1 MDQVQQ
7 SVHCLLSELCADMSC
22 GARNLEQAA
31 HEAHRAILEWRRLKD
46 VNDELRQA
54 SANRERKL

>member
-22 GARNLEQAA
+22 GARNLEHAA
-31 HEAHRAILEWRRLKD
+31 HEAHRAILGWTRLK
-46 VNDELRQA
+46 A
-54 SANRERKL
+54 